1 MIDMQKSTAY
11 HPAVQLIFLVLMAF
25 VGAIIFTLLGGMLW
39 FFTDPNASLS
49 VLTVGD
55 PALMSLY
62 FLRYVQIS
70 SSIGMFI
77 AGPIA
82 FAYLNEVKPKSYYYF
97 DQPVHIYLLI
107 VVFALMFL
115 SNPLLEYIT
124 VLNQKMS
131 LPEALKSVEIW
142 MKNSEEQAAELTK
155 KLLTMK
161 GLGDL
166 SINLVM
172 IAIIPAIGEELFF
185 RGGIQNILGQWFK
198 NHHVAIWVTAII
210 FSSIHMQFYGFF
222 PRMFL
227 GALFG
232 YILVYGKSIWLAIL
246 GHFLNNGTAVVM
258 AYILQKQGK
267 SLDELDKN
275 PSFEW
280 YGYAISTIFTV
291 ALLVLFFKKAK
302 ENNLQIKHE

>member
-1 MIDMQKSTAY
+1 MQKSTAY

-25 VGAIIFTLLGGMLW
+25 IGAIVFTILGGLFW
-39 FFTDPNASLS
+39 FFTDPNASLTA
-49 VLTVGD
+49 LTAGD
-55 PALMSLY
+55 PAMMSLN

-107 VVFALMFL
+107 LVVAIMFF

-131 LPEALKSVEIW
+131 LPDALKSVEIW
-142 MKNSEEQAAELTK
+142 MKNSEKQAAELTK
-155 KLLTMK
+155 KLLAMK

-166 SINLVM
+166 TINLVM

-198 NHHVAIWVTAII
+198 NHHAAIWVTAII

-232 YILVYGKSIWLAIL
+232 YLLVYGKNIWLAIL

-258 AYILQKQGK
+258 AYIMQKQGK
-267 SLDELDKN
+267 SLDELDQGTT
-275 PSFEW
+275 FEW
-280 YGYAISTIFTV
+280 MGYTISTIFTV
-291 ALLVLFFKKAK
+291 ALLILFFKKAK
-302 ENNLQIKHE
+302 EKQLQNIYE